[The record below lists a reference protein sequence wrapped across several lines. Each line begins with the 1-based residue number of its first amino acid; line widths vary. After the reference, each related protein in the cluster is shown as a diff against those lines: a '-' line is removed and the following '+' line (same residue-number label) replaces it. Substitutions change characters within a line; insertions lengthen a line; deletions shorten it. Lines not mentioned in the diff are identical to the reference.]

1 MREKLLEEYPDINF
15 LFADGLDEA
24 IIGVD
29 ISSFNS
35 EPRVVYSIKK
45 CIEILERDMAYE
57 EAVEHFAFN
66 VSGAYVGEQTPIWM
80 DEIISET

>member
-1 MREKLLEEYPDINF
+1 MRQKLLEEYPDIDF

-35 EPRVVYSIKK
+35 EPRVVYNIKK
-45 CIEILERDMAYE
+45 CIEIFQRDMTYE

-66 VSGAYVGEQTPIWM
+66 VSGAYMGEQTPIWM
-80 DEIISET
+80 DEII